1 MRHLSASVP
10 HFESVAH
17 LNHTPMKHRI
27 IFNCII
33 AWVFPAAVAAQVNIP
48 AHDPVMIKQ
57 DSVYYMFCTGMGV
70 TMWSSVNMIDW
81 KKEQPVFPKAG
92 DWVLKEL
99 PAFKGHT
106 WAPDISYHNG
116 LYYLYYSVSAFG

>member
-1 MRHLSASVP
+1 
-10 HFESVAH
+10 
-17 LNHTPMKHRI
+17 MKYLI
-27 IFNCII
+27 IFLCLLPTVVI
-33 AWVFPAAVAAQVNIP
+33 AQAIP

-57 DSVYYMFCTGMGV
+57 DSVYYMFCTGMGI
-70 TMWSSVNMIDW
+70 TTWSSVNRVDW
-81 KKEQPVFPKAG
+81 KKEKPVFDKPA

-116 LYYLYYSVSAFG
+116 QYYCIILFLHLGRTLPVLG